1 MTDSAPIH
9 DDDHE
14 PVTQLQIGSDFRRVI
29 ADICKATIPAK
40 RLKNAK
46 AISVDQTAFETF
58 YRTTDFH
65 RQADIDLLIKEGKP
79 LPDDVELGPDG
90 KLIRCTDLDARGG
103 YRSASSATGFK
114 DTRFTG
120 YHVTF
125 AVLTRPVHWSGQA
138 DALKEHPDVPP
149 YILNF
154 SVDPASNNVGHMST
168 RVVSDALSIAPGI
181 REVLVDRGISQLGEA
196 FVRPVRQL
204 GLDITMDLKKD
215 EISTT
220 MIAVGTGKHKQHL
233 YTAEGAFYPLWLPNY
248 FKEVPEGL
256 TTNELRTW
264 YAKRARYRWSAG
276 QRVDGGIQF
285 QCPQCAGR
293 VVTNL
298 KTHRKNVRPNKSA
311 PSVVVTH
318 NADSC
323 CKGLTTIP
331 FDMLNRWQQI
341 PWGTRAWKKA
351 YSRRLQVENVN
362 GMVKA
367 NGGLDPEFCRARGL
381 GSRTLATLALVVIHN
396 LKLAMTD
403 PLADDADDD
412 ADDDTNGTGDD
423 SEVETNDD
431 ILDSE
436 DDLVAG
442 HSTRAPP

>member
-1 MTDSAPIH
+1 MIISITDPS
-9 DDDHE
+9 
-14 PVTQLQIGSDFRRVI
+14 R
-29 ADICKATIPAK
+29 
-40 RLKNAK
+40 
-46 AISVDQTAFETF
+46 
-58 YRTTDFH
+58 
-65 RQADIDLLIKEGKP
+65 
-79 LPDDVELGPDG
+79 GPDPYSG
-90 KLIRCTDLDARGG
+90 TLNHPPP
-103 YRSASSATGFK
+103 
-114 DTRFTG
+114 
-120 YHVTF
+120 HVP
-125 AVLTRPVHWSGQA
+125 AQA
-138 DALKEHPDVPP
+138 
-149 YILNF
+149 
-154 SVDPASNNVGHMST
+154 
-168 RVVSDALSIAPGI
+168 
-181 REVLVDRGISQLGEA
+181 Q
-196 FVRPVRQL
+196 
-204 GLDITMDLKKD
+204 KD
-215 EISTT
+215 EIGTT

-311 PSVVVTH
+311 PSVEVTH

-323 CKGLTTIP
+323 CKGLATIP
-331 FDMLNRWQQI
+331 FDMLDRWQQT
-341 PWGTRAWKKA
+341 PWETPAWKKA

-381 GSRTLATLALVVIHN
+381 GSRTLATLALVVTHN

-403 PLADDADDD
+403 PLADD

-436 DDLVAG
+436 DDLGDG
-442 HSTRAPP
+442 HSRRAPP